1 MKHLAIGP
9 GVLGYFALVGV
20 LKKLADTKQLE
31 NLEEISGSSA
41 GALAAFMYIASRGNF
56 ERLLDVSLNIPIS
69 KLAKPDLKTLIKS
82 YGLVPA
88 ERVKGIFSTALK
100 KLMPKKEDVTFE
112 ELYHYFPVKLHI
124 AAFCL
129 DLSRTVYFSVDTHP
143 KMSVIEALYGSV
155 AVPFLFESL
164 VYKDWRYVDGA
175 FMEATPCAPFLNKED
190 VLGIHL
196 IYKNLNEFDDL
207 RGYVSMILSAVLKN
221 RFRYTEIKHM
231 NIDIG
236 DSPVFN
242 FNLGHED
249 KIKMYTLGYELAT
262 PVS

>member
-9 GVLGYFALVGV
+9 GVLGYFALIGV
-20 LKKLADTKQLE
+20 IKKLADTKQLD
-31 NLEEISGSSA
+31 NLEELSGSSA
-41 GALAAFMYIASRGNF
+41 GALAAFMYIAARGNF
-56 ERLLDVSLNIPIS
+56 ERLLDVSLNIPVS

-88 ERVKGIFSTALK
+88 ERVKGIFSNALK
-100 KLMPKKEDVTFE
+100 KLIPKKEDITFE
-112 ELYHYFPVKLHI
+112 ELYHYFPIKLHI

-129 DLSRTVYFSVDTHP
+129 DLSKTIYFSVDTHP
-143 KMSVIEALYGSV
+143 KMSVLDALYASI

-164 VYKDWRYVDGA
+164 VYKDWRYIDGA
-175 FMEATPCAPFLNKED
+175 FMELTPCAPFLHKED
-190 VLGIHL
+190 VLAIHL
-196 IYKNLNEFDDL
+196 IHKTKSETNDL
-207 RGYVSMILSAVLKN
+207 RGYVSLILSSVLKS
-221 RFRYTEIKHM
+221 RFVYTTIKHM
-231 NIDIG
+231 NIDLG
-236 DSPVFN
+236 DTPVLN

>member
-9 GVLGYFALVGV
+9 GVLGYFALIGV
-20 LKKLADTKQLE
+20 LKNMADTARLD

-41 GALAAFMYIASRGNF
+41 GALVAFMYIASRGNF
-56 ERLLDVSLNIPIS
+56 ERLLDVSLNIPIN

-88 ERVKGIFSTALK
+88 ERVKGIFSNALK
-100 KLMPKKEDVTFE
+100 KLIPKKEDVTFE
-112 ELYHYFPVKLHI
+112 ELYHYFPIKLHV

-129 DLSRTVYFSVDTHP
+129 DLSRTIYFSVDTHP
-143 KMSVIEALYGSV
+143 KMSVLDALYASI
-155 AVPFLFESL
+155 AVPFLFEAL
-164 VYKDWRYVDGA
+164 VYQDWRYIDGA
-175 FMEATPCAPFLNKED
+175 FMEATPCAPFLNKQD
-190 VLGIHL
+190 VLAIHL
-196 IYKNLNEFDDL
+196 VYKNLNDFNDL

-221 RFRYTEIKHM
+221 RFQYTGIKHM

-242 FNLGHED
+242 FNLSNED
-249 KIKMYTLGYELAT
+249 KIRMYTLGYELAT

>member
-9 GVLGYFALVGV
+9 GVLGYFALIGV
-20 LKKLADTKQLE
+20 LKNMADTARLD

-41 GALAAFMYIASRGNF
+41 GALVAFMYIASRGNF
-56 ERLLDVSLNIPIS
+56 ERLLDVSLNIPIN

-88 ERVKGIFSTALK
+88 ERVKGIFSNALK
-100 KLMPKKEDVTFE
+100 KLIPKKEDVTFE
-112 ELYHYFPVKLHI
+112 ELYHYFPIKLHV

-129 DLSRTVYFSVDTHP
+129 DLSRTIYFSVDTHP
-143 KMSVIEALYGSV
+143 KMSVLDALYASI
-155 AVPFLFESL
+155 AVPFLFEAL
-164 VYKDWRYVDGA
+164 VYQDWRYIDGA
-175 FMEATPCAPFLNKED
+175 FMEATPCAPFLNKQD
-190 VLGIHL
+190 VLAIHL
-196 IYKNLNEFDDL
+196 VYKNLNDFNDL

-221 RFRYTEIKHM
+221 RFQYTGIKHM

-242 FNLGHED
+242 FNLSNDD
-249 KIKMYTLGYELAT
+249 KIRMYTLGYELAT

>member
-9 GVLGYFALVGV
+9 GVLGYFALIGV
-20 LKKLADTKQLE
+20 LKNMADTARLD

-41 GALAAFMYIASRGNF
+41 GALVAFMYIASRGNF
-56 ERLLDVSLNIPIS
+56 ERLLDVSLNIPIN

-82 YGLVPA
+82 YGLVPV
-88 ERVKGIFSTALK
+88 ERVKGIFSNTLK
-100 KLMPKKEDVTFE
+100 KLIPKKEDVTFE
-112 ELYHYFPVKLHI
+112 ELYHYFPIKLHV

-129 DLSRTVYFSVDTHP
+129 DLSRTIYFSVDTHP
-143 KMSVIEALYGSV
+143 KMSVLDALYASI
-155 AVPFLFESL
+155 AVPFLFEAL
-164 VYKDWRYVDGA
+164 VYQDWRYIDGA

-190 VLGIHL
+190 VLAVHL
-196 IYKNLNEFDDL
+196 IYKNLNDFNDL

-221 RFRYTEIKHM
+221 RFQYTGIKHM

-242 FNLGHED
+242 FNLSNED
-249 KIKMYTLGYELAT
+249 KIRMYTLGYELAT